1 VHLLCDALPRA
12 RGRSRLIVIG
22 LGNAF
27 RGDDA
32 AGVALARALGEDPR
46 VIVHEGEPIDL
57 LDRWEG
63 ASDVI
68 VVDAVNSGAPPGT
81 IHRLDPL
88 AEPIPTALSRG
99 STHALGL
106 AEAIE
111 LARALDRL
119 PHRLVVYGIEG
130 ERFTAG
136 EALSP
141 AVARAVERLRSE
153 LRERLGKCTAGGR
166 QAPDG
171 GAPAQP

>member
-1 VHLLCDALPRA
+1 MHLVRDALPHP
-12 RGRSRLIVIG
+12 RGRARLIVIG
-22 LGNAF
+22 LGNPF

-32 AGVALARALGEDPR
+32 AGLALARALGADPR

-57 LDRWEG
+57 LNRWEG
-63 ASDVI
+63 ADEVI
-68 VVDAVNSGAPPGT
+68 VVDAVSSGAPPGT

-88 AEPIPTALSRG
+88 AEPIQTALSQG

-119 PHRLVVYGIEG
+119 PPQLSVYGIEG
-130 ERFTAG
+130 ERFAAG
-136 EALSP
+136 QELSAP
-141 AVARAVERLRSE
+141 VARAVEEVRSE
-153 LRERLGKCTAGGR
+153 LRDALGKPAAGER

-171 GAPAQP
+171 ATRAQR